1 MWSPQTSFVDAEP
14 AVYWTSQP
22 RPVPIQP
29 PLHADTTADLVIIGG
44 GFTGLWAAIEAK
56 QRDPNRDVVLLEMER
71 IAFGA
76 TGRNGG
82 FLEPSLTHGL
92 ENGLARYPADEM
104 RTLLRLGNENYAE
117 IADFDIAQLTAYVR
131 ASAPI
136 VRSRE
141 ARWFAQFAV
150 FVYHLL

>member
-1 MWSPQTSFVDAEP
+1 MVEIILAQRRCLSIADIGRANSQFARPARSFGYHPRMWTIATSFADAEP

-29 PLHADTTADLVIIGG
+29 QLDSSATADLAIIGG

-56 QRDPNRDVVLLEMER
+56 QRDSSRDVVLLEMEE

-82 FLEPSLTHGL
+82 FLDPSLTHGL
-92 ENGLARYPADEM
+92 ETG
-104 RTLLRLGNENYAE
+104 
-117 IADFDIAQLTAYVR
+117 
-131 ASAPI
+131 I
-136 VRSRE
+136 V
-141 ARWFAQFAV
+141 
-150 FVYHLL
+150 